1 MRGIDGTVSTSSAE
15 GSPLSVTIAV
25 CALGWAAG
33 WILMGRVRPVRDL
46 RRTTDALRGARR
58 DGLSGVTV
66 VIPARDEAAN
76 ISALLSCLC
85 DPRDPATPPQRIL
98 VVDDHSSDD
107 TAALAAAH
115 RGVEVLSAP
124 PLPERW
130 TGKSWACHTGAL
142 QRGEHSLGTDAD
154 DVLVF
159 LDADVRVG
167 RSALAAV
174 VAERDARG
182 GLVSVQPWHRTRR
195 AYEQLSCLFNIL
207 AVMGT
212 AAGARRGPTG
222 AFGPLLVTSRAD
234 YDRIGGHAAV
244 RSQVAEDL
252 AIAQRYLDTGLPVEV
267 FRGGEEVTFRMY
279 PGGLRQ
285 LLEGWTKNFAAG
297 AGSTGLVRL
306 AAIVW
311 WITSLSSAA
320 LALFDGLRGE
330 IPVGV
335 GATLYLAFV
344 AQLLVMFRQLG
355 SFGPLTALVFPVPL
369 AFFVAVFIRSLWRT
383 HVRHHVTWRG
393 RAVSTVPDR
402 G

>member
-1 MRGIDGTVSTSSAE
+1 M
-15 GSPLSVTIAV
+15 SVTIVV
-25 CALGWAAG
+25 CALGWATG
-33 WILMGRVRPVRDL
+33 WILLGRFHSVRDL
-46 RRTTDALRGARR
+46 RRSGDGAGGGRH
-58 DGLSGVTV
+58 GLAGVTV
-66 VIPARDEAAN
+66 VVPARDEAAN
-76 ISALLSCLC
+76 ISGLLECLC
-85 DPRDPATPPQRIL
+85 DPSDPTPMPDRIL
-98 VVDDHSSDD
+98 VVDDHSTDD
-107 TAALAAAH
+107 TAALAAVH
-115 RGVEVLSAP
+115 PGVEVRSAP

-130 TGKSWACHTGAL
+130 TGKSWACHTGAA
-142 QRGEHSLGTDAD
+142 QRSEHTGPSDID

-167 RSALAAV
+167 RTALADL

-212 AAGARRGPTG
+212 AAGGRRGPSG

-252 AIAQRYLDTGLPVEV
+252 AIAHRYLEAGLPVEV
-267 FRGGEEVTFRMY
+267 FRGGDEVTFRMY
-279 PGGLRQ
+279 PGGVRQ
-285 LLEGWTKNFAAG
+285 LMEGWTKNFAAG

-320 LALFDGLRGE
+320 LALVDGLRGE
-330 IPVGV
+330 IPLGI
-335 GATLYLAFV
+335 GATLYLAFA

-355 SFGPLTALVFPVPL
+355 SFGPLTALAFPVPL
-369 AFFVAVFIRSLWRT
+369 AFFVVVFVRSLWRT
-383 HVRHHVTWRG
+383 HVRRHVTWRG